1 MEIVQAETHFDGAL
15 RTADDTKVSG
25 GQLKEELGDL
35 ARLGRSEAY
44 VALSA
49 FRASA
54 QVRVVL

>member
-1 MEIVQAETHFDGAL
+1 MEAVQAETHFDGAL

-44 VALSA
+44 VAFNA
-49 FRASA
+49 F
-54 QVRVVL
+54 